1 MKTQKFV
8 LVCQNRDAVKPDY
21 LVKME
26 RLSRDAELV
35 TTEDS
40 RKDISMV
47 LQYTR
52 KVN

>member
-1 MKTQKFV
+1 M
-8 LVCQNRDAVKPDY
+8 CQNSDEEKQDY